1 MQSLEQQPV
10 TEVVI
15 EKVPNRNQID
25 DDDDDN
31 DDADDNDDINDSN
44 ADEDDDD
51 GTVFSDFDEDG

>member
-1 MQSLEQQPV
+1 MQSLEQRPV
-10 TEVVI
+10 TEVFI

-25 DDDDDN
+25 DDDDN
-31 DDADDNDDINDSN
+31 DDADDNDDVKENN

>member
-25 DDDDDN
+25 DDDDN
-31 DDADDNDDINDSN
+31 DDADDNDDINESN